1 MGKIENK
8 NEIKNN
14 AENNYLIEEKE
25 MEQMKNKIIK
35 NMEIEEN
42 IGNNIN
48 ILEYK
53 K

>member
-1 MGKIENK
+1 MIEE
-8 NEIKNN
+8 NEIK
-14 AENNYLIEEKE
+14 
-25 MEQMKNKIIK
+25 QMKNKLIK